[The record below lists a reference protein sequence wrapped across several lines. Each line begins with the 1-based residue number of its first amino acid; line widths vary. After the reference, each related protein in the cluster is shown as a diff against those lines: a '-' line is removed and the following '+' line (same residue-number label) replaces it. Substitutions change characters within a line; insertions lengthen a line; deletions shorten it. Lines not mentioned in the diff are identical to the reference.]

1 MAENTALVTEHS
13 SSAASARAEEFGSS
27 DADNRLVPV
36 QIAARASYTRLT
48 FDLIRRQKGFTMVRI
63 DVGCDL
69 TYQVRSS
76 SVFLFQ
82 IVAARNERQQICAE
96 ELRLTPPLKVERCQ
110 IGIDG
115 NQLQRVVASPCEF
128 QVSYRATV
136 ELTPRTQNSND
147 IGESLVSQTPAEVL
161 TYLNPSRYCESDLL
175 SRFAFE
181 EFGQLYP
188 GFSRVQ
194 AICNWVFEQ
203 LDYTPGSTIATTTAA
218 DVLLQRT
225 GVCRDYAHLAIALCR
240 GIGIPAR
247 YVAGYALNL
256 HPPDFHGFMEAFLD
270 GKWYLFDP
278 TRLTST
284 LGLVRVGTGRDAAD
298 VSVATITGYVQLT
311 QQSVWA
317 TPAKNNT
324 NPFDDGSGTSAVS
337 TV

>member
-1 MAENTALVTEHS
+1 MT
-13 SSAASARAEEFGSS
+13 
-27 DADNRLVPV
+27 
-36 QIAARASYTRLT
+36 QIEL
-48 FDLIRRQKGFTMVRI
+48 
-63 DVGCDL
+63 GCDL
-69 TYQVRSS
+69 TYEVRTS

-82 IVAARNERQQICAE
+82 IAVARNSRQKIQIE
-96 ELRLTPPLKVERCQ
+96 ELTLNPNLNVERFQ
-110 IGIDG
+110 IGSDG
-115 NQLQRVVASPCEF
+115 NQLQRVVIEPCEF

-136 ELTPRTQNSND
+136 ELAPQTQNAND
-147 IGESLVSQTPAEVL
+147 IQESPISQTPAEVL

-175 SRFAFE
+175 ARFAYE

-194 AICNWVFEQ
+194 AICNWVFDQ
-203 LDYTPGSTIATTTAA
+203 LDYTPGSTNATTTAA

-247 YVAGYALNL
+247 YVAGYAVNL
-256 HPPDFHGFMEAFLD
+256 HPPDFHGFMEAYLD
-270 GKWYLFDP
+270 GQWYLFDP

-298 VSVATITGYVQLT
+298 VSVATITGSVALT
-311 QQSVWA
+311 NQAVWA
-317 TPAKNNT
+317 TLANQSSNSLDDDPGT
-324 NPFDDGSGTSAVS
+324 NAVS